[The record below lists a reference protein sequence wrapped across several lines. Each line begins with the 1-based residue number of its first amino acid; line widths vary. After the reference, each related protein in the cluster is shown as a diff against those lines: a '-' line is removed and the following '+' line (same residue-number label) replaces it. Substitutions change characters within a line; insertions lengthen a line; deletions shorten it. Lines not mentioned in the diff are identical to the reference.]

1 MAIRRVL
8 YRLLWPAVFVLPL
21 WVLFGRAFFGVPLGL
36 QVLGQLVL
44 VPLLFAGQAAAAGV
58 VTARRSVR
66 DRRAVSWPD
75 AGLLVLTWAA
85 QLALGFFLVDGSA
98 ATAASSAYTRV
109 VPGADIDL
117 SSALFGLS
125 AVVTVAG
132 GVGLLVAAV
141 VQFLAEARRRVA
153 ASLADLDRVTTAARV
168 DARAAGLQTGDPE
181 RVIRISPRE

>member
-44 VPLLFAGQAAAAGV
+44 VPALFVGQAVAAGV

-66 DRRAVSWPD
+66 DDRAVSWVD
-75 AGLLVLTWAA
+75 AGLLTLTWAA

-98 ATAASSAYTRV
+98 ASSASSAFTRV
-109 VPGADIDL
+109 VPGGDLDL

-125 AVVTVAG
+125 AVLTVAG
-132 GVGLLVAAV
+132 GLGLLAAAV
-141 VQFLAEARRRVA
+141 WQFLAEARRRVA
-153 ASLADLDRVTTAARV
+153 ASLADLDRVATAARV
-168 DARAAGLQTGDPE
+168 DARAAGLAAGDPA

>member
-8 YRLLWPAVFVLPL
+8 FRLLWPAVFVLPL

-44 VPLLFAGQAAAAGV
+44 VPLLFVGQAVAAGV

-66 DRRAVSWPD
+66 DDRAVSWVD
-75 AGLLVLTWAA
+75 AGLLTLTWAA

-98 ATAASSAYTRV
+98 ASSASSAFTRV
-109 VPGADIDL
+109 VPGGDLDL

-132 GVGLLVAAV
+132 GLGLLAAAV
-141 VQFLAEARRRVA
+141 WQFLAEARRRVA
-153 ASLADLDRVTTAARV
+153 ASLADLDRVATAARA
-168 DARAAGLQTGDPE
+168 DARAGGSVAGDPA
-181 RVIRISPRE
+181 RVIRIAPRE